1 MLRTYFDYN
10 ATTPIDESVA
20 KAMSKEAFELFGNPS
35 SNHQYGGSSKK
46 KIEKSREEIAA
57 LIGAKPNE
65 IYFTSGGSEANNWVL
80 KGWIEQFRFDPI
92 HVITSMIEHPSVLE
106 VCKYLERYFN
116 AEITYLEVDKNGFVS
131 VDDLERSILPHTRII
146 SLMMSNNEIGSIQP
160 IQECASIAKRYGIF
174 FHTDAVQAVGRIRIN
189 IEELG
194 VDALSFS
201 GHKFY
206 GPKGIGGLFLKE
218 SRALEPLLHGGS
230 QENGLRSGT
239 ENVISIVGLG
249 EASAKIRQEFK
260 EDYERI
266 QAYKNLLLK
275 QLIERIPYTCINGST
290 DQEHVLNNTVNISF
304 ENVRG
309 EAVAALLNQIYGI
322 AVSVGSACSSNK
334 QASLSHVLTAI
345 GLSEAQIRSSI
356 RISIGKYTQKDD
368 VFFLINALEHVVSK
382 LRRMI
387 PIEQNNFVKL

>member
-1 MLRTYFDYN
+1 M
-10 ATTPIDESVA
+10 
-20 KAMSKEAFELFGNPS
+20 
-35 SNHQYGGSSKK
+35 
-46 KIEKSREEIAA
+46 
-57 LIGAKPNE
+57 
-65 IYFTSGGSEANNWVL
+65 
-80 KGWIEQFRFDPI
+80 
-92 HVITSMIEHPSVLE
+92 
-106 VCKYLERYFN
+106 
-116 AEITYLEVDKNGFVS
+116 
-131 VDDLERSILPHTRII
+131 
-146 SLMMSNNEIGSIQP
+146 
-160 IQECASIAKRYGIF
+160 
-174 FHTDAVQAVGRIRIN
+174 
-189 IEELG
+189 
-194 VDALSFS
+194 
-201 GHKFY
+201 
-206 GPKGIGGLFLKE
+206 
-218 SRALEPLLHGGS
+218 
-230 QENGLRSGT
+230 RSGT

-387 PIEQNNFVKL
+387 PIEQNNFVQL

>member
-206 GPKGIGGLFLKE
+206 GPKGIG
-218 SRALEPLLHGGS
+218 
-230 QENGLRSGT
+230 
-239 ENVISIVGLG
+239 
-249 EASAKIRQEFK
+249 
-260 EDYERI
+260 D
-266 QAYKNLLLK
+266 
-275 QLIERIPYTCINGST
+275 
-290 DQEHVLNNTVNISF
+290 
-304 ENVRG
+304 
-309 EAVAALLNQIYGI
+309 
-322 AVSVGSACSSNK
+322 
-334 QASLSHVLTAI
+334 
-345 GLSEAQIRSSI
+345 
-356 RISIGKYTQKDD
+356 
-368 VFFLINALEHVVSK
+368 FF
-382 LRRMI
+382 
-387 PIEQNNFVKL
+387 